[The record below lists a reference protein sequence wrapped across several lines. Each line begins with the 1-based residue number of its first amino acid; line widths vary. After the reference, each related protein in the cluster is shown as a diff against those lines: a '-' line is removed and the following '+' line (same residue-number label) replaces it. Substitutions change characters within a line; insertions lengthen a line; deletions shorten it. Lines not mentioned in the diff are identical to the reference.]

1 MKQINF
7 IKNLINKLANLVNE
21 AAIIT
26 ARENKEFV
34 DSESFEKASE
44 RIMAGLETKRLI
56 SPKEKKTVAFHEAG
70 HAVVG
75 WFLENA
81 NPLVKVT
88 IIPRSK
94 GSLGFAQYIPDDL
107 NLYTKEYLL
116 DTICVALGG
125 RMSEEF
131 FFKQVIIINFYIKY

>member
-1 MKQINF
+1 MS
-7 IKNLINKLANLVNE
+7 LINSLANLVNE
-21 AAIIT
+21 AAIIA
-26 ARENKEFV
+26 ARENKEHV
-34 DSESFEKASE
+34 DSECFEKASE
-44 RIMAGLETKRLI
+44 RIMAGLETKKLI
-56 SPKEKKTVAFHEAG
+56 SPKEKKTVAYHEAG

-75 WFLENA
+75 WFLENS

-116 DTICVALGG
+116 DNICVALGG

-131 FFKQVIIINFYIKY
+131 FFNQV